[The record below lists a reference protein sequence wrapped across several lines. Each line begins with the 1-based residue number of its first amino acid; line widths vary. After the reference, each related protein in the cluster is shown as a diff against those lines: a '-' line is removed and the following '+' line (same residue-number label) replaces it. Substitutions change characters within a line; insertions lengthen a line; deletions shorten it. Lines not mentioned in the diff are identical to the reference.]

1 MKHATKLLPVLAV
14 LAVSNQATAQEPA
27 QPIIDMHMHARTS
40 AIRTPEGDPAPMLC
54 IPEGCEP
61 FPTIVRTD
69 EDVMGLALEAMDRNN
84 IVLAVVADHALDRVY
99 QWAEAAPGRFL
110 TGASVASPSRPDTAF
125 LRAEFEA
132 GRLQVL
138 GEISTQERG
147 FAPNDPALDQFFALA
162 EDLGIP
168 TLIHT
173 EGIAGASS
181 QFHISHGHPE
191 LLEEVL
197 MKHPNLRLWLENAGY
212 PFLDEMIALMYR
224 YPQVYADV
232 STITWIIPREE
243 FWRYLRALTNAG
255 LGSRLM
261 FGSDQMNWP
270 GSIDLAVEAI
280 QSAPFLTEEQK
291 RDIFYNNAARFLRLS
306 EETIAEHHGQ

>member
-1 MKHATKLLPVLAV
+1 MRISGYFMVLSLAV
-14 LAVSNQATAQEPA
+14 AQPSGLVAQERP
-27 QPIIDMHMHARTS
+27 PIIDMHMHAPTS
-40 AIRTPEGDPAPMLC
+40 AIRTPEGDPAPMPC
-54 IPEGCEP
+54 VPEGCEP

-69 EDVMGLALEAMDRNN
+69 EDVMGLVLEAMDRNN

-110 TGASVASPSRPDTAF
+110 TGASVARPSSRDTAF

-162 EDLGIP
+162 EDLDIP

-173 EGIAGASS
+173 EGIAGTSS

-197 MKHPNLRLWLENAGY
+197 MKHPNLRLWLENAEY
-212 PFLDEMIALMYR
+212 PFLEEMIALMYR

-232 STITWIIPREE
+232 STITWFIPREE
-243 FWRYLRALTNAG
+243 FWRYLRALMDAG

-280 QSAPFLTEEQK
+280 QSAPFLSEEQK
-291 RDIFYNNAARFLRLS
+291 RDIFYNNAARFLRLES
-306 EETIAEHHGQ
+306 GAN

>member
-1 MKHATKLLPVLAV
+1 
-14 LAVSNQATAQEPA
+14 
-27 QPIIDMHMHARTS
+27 
-40 AIRTPEGDPAPMLC
+40 
-54 IPEGCEP
+54 
-61 FPTIVRTD
+61 
-69 EDVMGLALEAMDRNN
+69 MGLALEAMDRNN
-84 IVLAVVADHALDRVY
+84 IVLGVVTDDALDRVY

-110 TGASVASPSRPDTAF
+110 TGAAVPSPSRWDTAF

-138 GEISTQERG
+138 GEIGTQYQG
-147 FAPNDPALDQFFALA
+147 FAPNDPALDPFFALA

-197 MKHPNLRLWLENAGY
+197 MKHPNLRLWLENEGY

-224 YPQVYADV
+224 YPQVYADL

-270 GSIDLAVEAI
+270 GSIDRAVEAI

-291 RDIFYNNAARFLRLS
+291 RDIFYNNAARFLRLES
-306 EETIAEHHGQ
+306 GAN